1 MNAGCITGSRPATR
15 QQRLRLTVD
24 QTAIPGFVL
33 PGVSEAQRTRCEQ
46 EVQRVLDSRAFAK
59 ASRLAALF
67 EYICRKSLD
76 GALDELTEQQI
87 GIHVFRRSPGYN
99 SAEDTIVRGTA
110 RLLRQRIET
119 YYDQEGAHNG
129 FRVSIPKGGYV
140 AVFTPANF
148 LPAAGAGEALFN
160 PLSSTVPVESTV
172 DEPLTSASPVRW
184 PRSARITCLFAIAS
198 ALVAAALLVI
208 EHHSPTAQ
216 MVNTGPEILWRAL
229 FQSGHKTLIVPGDA
243 ALDAY
248 ISFEKRPVTLEQ
260 YTEQS
265 YQQQTTAASRPRD
278 DDASVGFRSVTPM
291 SALRLV
297 ANLVRVP
304 EWIGMPEAENWLEI
318 RYARDMSAADVNND
332 NLILIGS
339 DTFNPWVSLYQ
350 PQLDFH
356 TQWDFARNI
365 YTVTNRA
372 PQKGEQAAYSFS
384 PETGPLGALTV
395 VALTD
400 NTQGGGRVL
409 LIEGTTMGTT
419 YGGMRFLFD
428 KPMWQPVIAAA
439 TDGNGR
445 LHNFEVLLRND
456 FLRGGVSNTRPIAVH
471 VH

>member
-1 MNAGCITGSRPATR
+1 MN
-15 QQRLRLTVD
+15 
-24 QTAIPGFVL
+24 QTAIPGHL
-33 PGVSEAQRTRCEQ
+33 LAGASEAQRTRCEE
-46 EVQRVLDSRAFAK
+46 EVQRVLDSRTFART
-59 ASRLAALF
+59 SRLAVLF

-87 GIHVFRRSPGYN
+87 GIYVFGRPPGYN

-119 YYDQEGAHNG
+119 YYDKEGADNG
-129 FRVSIPKGGYV
+129 FRITIPKGGYV
-140 AVFTPANF
+140 AMFTPAPF
-148 LPAAGAGEALFN
+148 LPVATGEGRAVLDP
-160 PLSSTVPVESTV
+160 PLSVIAVEPDV
-172 DEPLTSASPVRW
+172 DQAETSASLSRW
-184 PRSARITCLFAIAS
+184 PRSAKLTCWLAVAS
-198 ALVAAALLVI
+198 AIVAVALLAI
-208 EHHSPTAQ
+208 EHDSHTAQ
-216 MVNTGPEILWRAL
+216 MANSGPEILWRAL
-229 FQSGHKTLIVPGDA
+229 FQPGHRTLIVPGDA

-248 ISFEKRPVTLEQ
+248 VSFEKRPVTLEE

-265 YQQQTTAASRPRD
+265 YQQQATAASRPRD
-278 DDASVGFRSVTPM
+278 DDASVGTRSVTPM
-291 SALRLV
+291 ATLRLV

-318 RYARDMSAADVNND
+318 RYARDMAAADVNND

-350 PQLDFH
+350 PQLDFR
-356 TQWDFARNI
+356 TLWDFKNNS

-372 PQKGEQAAYSFS
+372 PHAGEQAAYTFS
-384 PETGPLGALTV
+384 PGKGPLGALTL

-428 KPMWQPVIAAA
+428 KPMWKPVMAAA
-439 TDGNGR
+439 TDGTGR
-445 LHNFEVLLRND
+445 LHNFEVLLRSD

>member
-1 MNAGCITGSRPATR
+1 VN
-15 QQRLRLTVD
+15 
-24 QTAIPGFVL
+24 QTAIPGHLL
-33 PGVSEAQRTRCEQ
+33 PGASEAQRTRCEQ
-46 EVQRVLDSRAFAK
+46 EVQRILDSRTFAK

-76 GALDELTEQQI
+76 GALNELTEQQI
-87 GIHVFRRSPGYN
+87 GIHVFRRPPGYN

-119 YYDQEGAHNG
+119 YYDQEGADDT
-129 FRVSIPKGGYV
+129 FRISIPKGGYV
-140 AVFTPANF
+140 ALFTPANF
-148 LPAAGAGEALFN
+148 LAAAAVAREAAFAV
-160 PLSSTVPVESTV
+160 VP
-172 DEPLTSASPVRW
+172 DLDQPDTSASPSRW
-184 PRSARITCLFAIAS
+184 PRSARLTCWFAVAS
-198 ALVAAALLVI
+198 ALVAVALLAV
-208 EHHSPTAQ
+208 EHYAHTNQIANS
-216 MVNTGPEILWRAL
+216 GPEILWQAL
-229 FQSGHKTLIVPGDA
+229 FQPGHRTLIVPGDA

-248 ISFEKRPVTLEQ
+248 ISFENRPVTLDE

-265 YQQQTTAASRPRD
+265 YQHQTTVASRPRD
-278 DDASVGFRSVTPM
+278 DDASVGTRSVTPM
-291 SALRLV
+291 ATLRLV

-350 PQLDFH
+350 PQLDFR
-356 TQWDFARNI
+356 TQWDLKHNI

-372 PQKGEQAAYSFS
+372 PRIGEQAVYTYS
-384 PETGPLGALTV
+384 PQTGPTGALTL

-428 KPMWQPVIAAA
+428 KPMWKPAIAAA
-439 TDGNGR
+439 TDSNGR

-456 FLRGGVSNTRPIAVH
+456 FLRGGVTNTRQIAIH

>member
-1 MNAGCITGSRPATR
+1 MRKEYHELALRR
-15 QQRLRLTVD
+15 QRRLRSIVN
-24 QTAIPGFVL
+24 QTAIPGHVL
-33 PGVSEAQRTRCEQ
+33 PDASEAQRTRCEE
-46 EVQRVLDSRAFAK
+46 EVQRVLDSRTFAR

-67 EYICRKSLD
+67 EYICRKSLA

-87 GIHVFRRSPGYN
+87 GMYVFRRPPGYN

-119 YYDQEGAHNG
+119 YYDKEGADDW
-129 FRVSIPKGGYV
+129 FRISIPKGGYV
-140 AVFTPANF
+140 AVFTPATF
-148 LPAAGAGEALFN
+148 LPAATGAGEAAVE
-160 PLSSTVPVESTV
+160 PDVDQTGTST
-172 DEPLTSASPVRW
+172 SPSRW
-184 PRSARITCLFAIAS
+184 PRSASLTCCFAVAS
-198 ALVAAALLVI
+198 ALVAVALLAV
-208 EHHSPTAQ
+208 EHYAHTTQ
-216 MVNTGPEILWRAL
+216 MANSGPEILWRAL
-229 FQSGHKTLIVPGDA
+229 FQPGHRTLIVPGDA

-248 ISFEKRPVTLEQ
+248 VSFENRPVTLDE

-265 YQQQTTAASRPRD
+265 YQHQTTAASRPRD
-278 DDASVGFRSVTPM
+278 DDASVGTRSVTPM
-291 SALRLV
+291 ATLRLV

-350 PQLDFH
+350 PQLDFR
-356 TQWDFARNI
+356 TQWDFKHNI

-372 PQKGEQAAYSFS
+372 PHIGEQAAYTYS
-384 PETGPLGALTV
+384 PQTGPASALTL

-428 KPMWQPVIAAA
+428 KPMWKPAIAAA
-439 TDGNGR
+439 TDSHGR

-456 FLRGGVSNTRPIAVH
+456 FLRGGVTNTRQIAIH